1 MSGQITI
8 SNEANRLYR
17 TCAHEIG
24 EGEQAIH
31 VVWVLNK
38 DREGGH
44 WRLGFSPVGQFRPAS
59 SADQKVLDYIVAG
72 RCREILVVV
81 DGPMPK
87 AAKDMMIDI
96 DTTDGVTFN
105 VTVSE

>member
-1 MSGQITI
+1 MAGQITI
-8 SNEANRLYR
+8 SNDANRLYHTFAR
-17 TCAHEIG
+17 QIG

-38 DREGGH
+38 NGEGGY
-44 WRLGFSPVGQFRPAS
+44 WRGGFSPESQFLG
-59 SADQKVLDYIVAG
+59 ADQKILDYIVAG

-81 DGPMPK
+81 DGPMLK
-87 AAKDMMIDI
+87 AAKDMNIDI
-96 DTTDGVTFN
+96 DTTDGVTFK

>member
-1 MSGQITI
+1 MTGRITI
-8 SNEANRLYR
+8 SNEANRVYHTITR
-17 TCAHEIG
+17 QPG

-38 DREGGH
+38 DREGGY
-44 WRLGFSPVGQFRPAS
+44 WKAGFSPESQFLG
-59 SADQKVLDYIVAG
+59 ADQKVLDYIVAG

-87 AAKDMMIDI
+87 AAKDMTIDI
-96 DTTDGVTFN
+96 DTPDGITFKVTI
-105 VTVSE
+105 SE

>member
-1 MSGQITI
+1 MTGRITI
-8 SNEANRLYR
+8 SNEANRVYHTFAR
-17 TCAHEIG
+17 QIG

-38 DREGGH
+38 NGDGGY
-44 WRLGFSPVGQFRPAS
+44 WRGGFGPVSHFL

-81 DGPMPK
+81 DGPTAK
-87 AAKDMMIDI
+87 AAKDMTVDI
-96 DTTDGVTFN
+96 DTTDGVTFK